1 LILAGGQNGEEV
13 ENEEAENEDI
23 ENEEVENEEV
33 EIQASVEKTYKGKT
47 KAPRSHSAAA
57 KCSRPPKAAAAKC
70 SHSAAAKCENRVSGN
85 KKRYQR
91 PHKALTPSRTKPL
104 DHMAELAA

>member
-13 ENEEAENEDI
+13 ENEEA

-33 EIQASVEKTYKGKT
+33 EIQASVEKTYKGKPKT
-47 KAPRSHSAAA
+47 PRPHSTAA
-57 KCSRPPKAAAAKC
+57 KCFHTAAATKC
-70 SHSAAAKCENRVSGN
+70 GQCVLRHQ
-85 KKRYQR
+85 KRYQR
-91 PHKALTPSRTKPL
+91 PHKALTPSRTMAL